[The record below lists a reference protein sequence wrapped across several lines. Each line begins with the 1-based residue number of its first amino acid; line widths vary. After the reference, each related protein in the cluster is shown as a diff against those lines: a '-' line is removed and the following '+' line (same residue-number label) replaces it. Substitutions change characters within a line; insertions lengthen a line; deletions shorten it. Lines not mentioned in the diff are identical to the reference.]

1 MHLKTQ
7 LFNSATIFGEKFRKS
22 IQLSSQMKSSCLLE
36 YQVTPQTRII
46 FGSIDISIDA
56 GGVGAGSFGLVPN
69 LYILNFNGAIPPELL
84 SIYKIMV

>member
-1 MHLKTQ
+1 ML
-7 LFNSATIFGEKFRKS
+7 LV
-22 IQLSSQMKSSCLLE
+22 LVCCLAGNG
-36 YQVTPQTRII
+36 V
-46 FGSIDISIDA
+46 GADA